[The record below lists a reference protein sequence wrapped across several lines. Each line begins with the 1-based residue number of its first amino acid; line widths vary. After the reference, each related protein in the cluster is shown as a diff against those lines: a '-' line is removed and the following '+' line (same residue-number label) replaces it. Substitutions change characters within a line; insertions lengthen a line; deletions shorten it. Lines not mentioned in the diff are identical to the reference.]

1 MKFSIIVPVYNV
13 EKFLRESLDSIISQ
27 TLKDFEVICVNDGST
42 DNSLEILKKYAN
54 KDSRIKVI
62 SQENQGQGVARNNA
76 IDIAHGKYLLFVDPD
91 DFIESNTLE
100 VLYNKFHE
108 TDVDIIQ
115 FDYATCKEDGTHKRV
130 ETFKKRLKKY
140 FNYSIKNNQIF
151 NWHEIK
157 KKNLEKMFLA
167 IWNKA
172 YKTSFIK
179 EHHIKFAPTKTGEDN
194 VFSISSNLLAN
205 KILYIN
211 KVFYFYRTRT
221 GSAVTKASNDN
232 FDVFEN
238 MKILKDFL
246 VTNNLYEEYK
256 SSFDGYVLSVLSWH
270 FSKIPHESSEKYLEI
285 CREILDQENYELFL
299 HKTKGELSILERI
312 FSIKNREINGVK
324 VKSITILGVSFL
336 LTSKRKNEK
345 VREFRPFEIK
355 KTKTHLIYMLLGFKL
370 KIKRPFNKKQYS
382 LFINHVVKSKTIL
395 IIEINNCHWETIPG
409 YYKYLIDLGF
419 NVEVITR
426 YDAEGIFK
434 SLNDDTRI
442 KIFEFNEITFDKV
455 LKNYD
460 FTKYE
465 RIIYNSKRVYYK
477 NDVCGEGLDLSEYFD
492 VIPEGKKRNIYIQHH
507 IDKINAFY
515 NSNQIILANPSK
527 NPELENNVV
536 NPHYFGNFKLK
547 NYKNIDEV
555 NFISIGELSKR
566 RRNSSLL
573 IDAVKKLY
581 EMRSSKF
588 KITVIGSGELNDIPE
603 EIKPY
608 FDILGR
614 VDYQTMFDELVKSD
628 FILPLLD
635 PEIEAHKRYMENGTS
650 GTFQLIYG
658 FNKPCIIHKVFADI
672 YNFNSSNS
680 LIYEDNSRFFEMMLF
695 AINLKNEEY
704 KKIQECLKIDI
715 ENIEMQSIKNLKNI
729 LKESI

>member
-1 MKFSIIVPVYNV
+1 M
-13 EKFLRESLDSIISQ
+13 
-27 TLKDFEVICVNDGST
+27 
-42 DNSLEILKKYAN
+42 
-54 KDSRIKVI
+54 
-62 SQENQGQGVARNNA
+62 
-76 IDIAHGKYLLFVDPD
+76 LFVDPD

-151 NWHEIK
+151 NWHEINK
-157 KKNLEKMFLA
+157 KKLEGMYLA

-324 VKSITILGVSFL
+324 I
-336 LTSKRKNEK
+336 
-345 VREFRPFEIK
+345 
-355 KTKTHLIYMLLGFKL
+355 
-370 KIKRPFNKKQYS
+370 
-382 LFINHVVKSKTIL
+382 
-395 IIEINNCHWETIPG
+395 
-409 YYKYLIDLGF
+409 KYLTI
-419 NVEVITR
+419 
-426 YDAEGIFK
+426 
-434 SLNDDTRI
+434 
-442 KIFEFNEITFDKV
+442 
-455 LKNYD
+455 
-460 FTKYE
+460 
-465 RIIYNSKRVYYK
+465 
-477 NDVCGEGLDLSEYFD
+477 CG
-492 VIPEGKKRNIYIQHH
+492 K
-507 IDKINAFY
+507 
-515 NSNQIILANPSK
+515 
-527 NPELENNVV
+527 
-536 NPHYFGNFKLK
+536 NFKLK
-547 NYKNIDEV
+547 QKTYTHGEMNIALGFDKRYLPHGAATIKSIIENNKNVRINFLIMINNSINGLDKYLLKNMIGKQNTVQFVDMDNLFKNQFEGCWSTAMYYPLILSSICKDDKILFLDADTIITGNLVDFYKTNLSNIYCAAVRDWGL
-555 NFISIGELSKR
+555 NIQRKKSNITLKINNNGATMSIA
-566 RRNSSLL
+566 
-573 IDAVKKLY
+573 DFMHKKL
-581 EMRSSKF
+581 KF
-588 KITVIGSGELNDIPE
+588 SESDCLN
-603 EIKPY
+603 Y
-608 FDILGR
+608 
-614 VDYQTMFDELVKSD
+614 
-628 FILPLLD
+628 
-635 PEIEAHKRYMENGTS
+635 
-650 GTFQLIYG
+650 
-658 FNKPCIIHKVFADI
+658 
-672 YNFNSSNS
+672 FNSGV
-680 LIYEDNSRFFEMMLF
+680 LLL
-695 AINLKNEEY
+695 NLK
-704 KKIQECLKIDI
+704 KIRKDNLEKQMIQYV
-715 ENIEMQSIKNLKNI
+715 ENNDLMFPDQDVLNLFF
-729 LKESI
+729 

>member
-42 DNSLEILKKYAN
+42 DNSLEILKEYAN

-76 IDIAHGKYLLFVDPD
+76 IDIAQGKYLLFVDPD

-151 NWHEIK
+151 NWHKIN
-157 KKNLEKMFLA
+157 KKNLEGMYLA

-221 GSAVTKASNDN
+221 GSAVNKASNDN

-256 SSFDGYVLSVLSWH
+256 SSFDGYVLFALSWH
-270 FSKIPHESSEKYLEI
+270 FSKISHEGSEKYLEI

-324 VKSITILGVSFL
+324 I
-336 LTSKRKNEK
+336 
-345 VREFRPFEIK
+345 
-355 KTKTHLIYMLLGFKL
+355 
-370 KIKRPFNKKQYS
+370 
-382 LFINHVVKSKTIL
+382 
-395 IIEINNCHWETIPG
+395 
-409 YYKYLIDLGF
+409 KYLTI
-419 NVEVITR
+419 
-426 YDAEGIFK
+426 
-434 SLNDDTRI
+434 
-442 KIFEFNEITFDKV
+442 
-455 LKNYD
+455 
-460 FTKYE
+460 
-465 RIIYNSKRVYYK
+465 
-477 NDVCGEGLDLSEYFD
+477 CG
-492 VIPEGKKRNIYIQHH
+492 K
-507 IDKINAFY
+507 
-515 NSNQIILANPSK
+515 
-527 NPELENNVV
+527 
-536 NPHYFGNFKLK
+536 NFKLK
-547 NYKNIDEV
+547 QKTYTHGEMNIALGFDKGYLPHGAATIKSIIENNKNVRINFLIMINNSINGLDKYLLKNMIGKQNTVQFVDMDNLFKNQFEGCWSTAMYYPLILSSICKDDKILFLDADTIITGNLVDFYKTNLSNIYCAAVRDWGLNIQRKKSNITLKINNNGATMSIADFMHKKLKFSESDCLNYFNSGVLLLNLKKIRKDNLEKQMIQYVENNDLMFPDQDVLNLFFKDCVKLLPYNYNYQIVGEYVIDIFDEEDKKNYNMYIRENKKPLIIHFINKPFRNINKVPLGDKYYFYRNKTFWAFTIDE
-555 NFISIGELSKR
+555 
-566 RRNSSLL
+566 
-573 IDAVKKLY
+573 
-581 EMRSSKF
+581 
-588 KITVIGSGELNDIPE
+588 
-603 EIKPY
+603 
-608 FDILGR
+608 
-614 VDYQTMFDELVKSD
+614 
-628 FILPLLD
+628 
-635 PEIEAHKRYMENGTS
+635 
-650 GTFQLIYG
+650 
-658 FNKPCIIHKVFADI
+658 
-672 YNFNSSNS
+672 
-680 LIYEDNSRFFEMMLF
+680 
-695 AINLKNEEY
+695 NLR
-704 KKIQECLKIDI
+704 KKIIRLKFSTKKCYLYLLGSKIFEI
-715 ENIEMQSIKNLKNI
+715 NIKN
-729 LKESI
+729 KELCN